1 MKKQLKCVFAFVFL
15 LLPLLSKSASIL
27 IPMDEAQKNH
37 LKSYGVAF
45 LVLKDGG
52 EVDWLLNYR
61 GGSFMTSYNKKI
73 ENECKVRGI
82 SFEVIADAQ
91 ASGIVNQIN
100 DPSVNMDLVKLE
112 KAPRIAV
119 YSPKNKGPLEDAVA
133 LVLKYAE
140 IPFDYIYDEEVL
152 KGDLYKY
159 DWLHLHHEDFTGQ
172 YSKMMGGMGG
182 RRGMGNM
189 GRMDDNR
196 NQEWNA
202 ESKSMQEATAHK
214 LGFEKVSKM
223 KLAVAQHIREFCANG
238 GFLFAMCSGADS
250 FDIAL
255 AAAKTDICEEM
266 YDGDAADPNAQ
277 SKLDFSQTL
286 AFQNFT
292 VNMNPYSHQF
302 SNIDVSNTRHIEQS
316 NDFFTLFDFS
326 AKWDVVSSMLT
337 QDHERV
343 IKGFKGL
350 ATAFDKSKLKPSVT
364 ILGELKTANEAR
376 YIHGEYGKG
385 QWTFYGGH
393 DPEDYQHNLNEPPT
407 DLALHPNSPGYRL
420 ILNNVLFPA
429 ARKKK
434 QKT

>member
-1 MKKQLKCVFAFVFL
+1 M
-15 LLPLLSKSASIL
+15 LLPLFGKAASIL
-27 IPMDEAQKNH
+27 IPMDETQKNH
-37 LKSYGVAF
+37 LKSYGIAF
-45 LVLKDGG
+45 WVLKNGE

-61 GGSFMTSYNKKI
+61 GGSFMSKYDKKL
-73 ENECKVRGI
+73 ENECHVRGV

-91 ASGIVNQIN
+91 VSKIITEIN
-100 DPSVNMDLVKLE
+100 DPSVNMDVVKLE
-112 KAPRIAV
+112 KAPKIAI
-119 YSPKNKGPLEDAVA
+119 YSPKDKGPLEDAVA

-140 IPFDYIYDEEVL
+140 IPFDYLYDEEVL

-172 YSKMMGGMGG
+172 YSRMMGGMG
-182 RRGMGNM
+182 RGGMYGTS
-189 GRMDDNR
+189 RFSSE
-196 NQEWNA
+196 NQELNA
-202 ESKSMQEATAHK
+202 ESKSVQEAMAHK

-223 KLAVAQHIREFCANG
+223 KLAVAQHIRDFCANG

-255 AAAKTDICEEM
+255 AAAKTDICETI
-266 YDGDAADPNAQ
+266 YDGDPADPNAQ
-277 SKLDFSQTL
+277 SKLDFSQTF

-292 VNMNPYSHQF
+292 VNTNPRSRSF
-302 SNIDVSNTRHIEQS
+302 SDIDVSNTRRVEQS

-326 AKWDVVSSMLT
+326 AKWDVVPSMLT
-337 QDHERV
+337 QDHDRV

-350 ATAFDKSKLKPSVT
+350 ATAFDKSKLKPNVL
-364 ILGELKTANEAR
+364 IMGEMKSANEAR

-393 DPEDYQHNLNEPPT
+393 DPEDYQHSPNEPPT